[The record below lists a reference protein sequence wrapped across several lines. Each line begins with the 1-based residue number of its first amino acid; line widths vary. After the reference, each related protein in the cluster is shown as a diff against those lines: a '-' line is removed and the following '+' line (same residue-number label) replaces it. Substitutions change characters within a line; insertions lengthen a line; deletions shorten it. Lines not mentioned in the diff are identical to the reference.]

1 MSLVHYAGTVAAVI
15 WVVLCLWDA
24 DDPSEYAFLGAA
36 FGWGFLIEWL
46 SMLVFEGYHYALEDF
61 ALAVGTVP
69 LQIMLAWAAILYTGW
84 QTGRYLGI
92 GPRRL
97 PFFVTLYAVHVDV
110 AIDAVAADVPYW
122 VWENGGEWFATPI
135 NNYVGWFTVTLVFVA
150 SFVAL
155 GRYYDSEWRRGLAA
169 LPASSVLFLLG
180 LSAYGLLTG
189 PSRTVQTVAF
199 LGMLAVSLVIV
210 VTGDARPW
218 RTSLP
223 LAAVTVTVHLFF
235 AALGW
240 IEGTYARYPNLVA
253 VAAGMF
259 ALGLALHAYPAWY
272 VRRQTGSPTAGHSS
286 D

>member
-1 MSLVHYAGTVAAVI
+1 MSLVHYAGTVAAAV
-15 WVVLCLWDA
+15 WVGLCLWDA
-24 DDPSEYAFLGAA
+24 DESEEYAFLAA
-36 FGWGFLIEWL
+36 GFTWGFLIEWL

-61 ALAVGTVP
+61 ALALGTVP

-92 GPRRL
+92 GSRRL
-97 PFFVTLYAVHVDV
+97 PFFVTLYAVHIDV

-135 NNYVGWFTVTLVFVA
+135 NNYVGWFTVTLVFAA

-155 GRYYDSEWRRGLAA
+155 GRYYDSDWRRGLAT

-189 PSRTVQTVAF
+189 PSRTVQTVA
-199 LGMLAVSLVIV
+199 LLCMLAVSLAIV
-210 VTGDARPW
+210 VSGGARP
-218 RTSLP
+218 RRASLP
-223 LAAVTVTVHLFF
+223 LAAVTITIHLFF

-240 IEGTYARYPNLVA
+240 IEGTYATYPQLVV
-253 VAAGMF
+253 VAGAMF
-259 ALGLALHAYPAWY
+259 TVGVGIHAIPY
-272 VRRQTGSPTAGHSS
+272 VRRAETPEPASA
-286 D
+286 